1 MRIFLSILILA
12 FSVYAKTLFSNDKQ
26 MDSSQYINSL
36 KDLVIATQKTRGLT
50 NSYLNGNQVALMLV
64 QDAKSDM
71 KKAIDTMESLGLA
84 SDPVISQKAAEASKK
99 LMELNRKAFKLDA
112 KVAFER
118 YTQEIANV
126 LALAQMVGKRSSEHM
141 SPFAK
146 EASQVMMEQMLPLT
160 ENVGQLRGM
169 GSGIAAKGE
178 TTTEQREKLLI
189 MISETNKINDNLQ
202 RNMKDLVAKG
212 GNHYSQD
219 MSSKVSKMNDA
230 IQSYTAF
237 IKKEFY
243 KDAVKVN
250 PDNYF
255 DAGTQIIVQIISIY
269 NETNKAILD
278 NSKGWI

>member
-1 MRIFLSILILA
+1 MRIFLSILILT

-26 MDSSQYINSL
+26 VDSSRYINSL

-71 KKAIDTMESLGLA
+71 KKAIDAMESSGLA
-84 SDPVISQKAAEASKK
+84 SDPVISQKSSEVSKK
-99 LMELNRKAFKLDA
+99 LTELNRKAFKLDA

-118 YTQEIANV
+118 YTEEIANV
-126 LALAQMVGKRSSEHM
+126 LALAQMASKRSSEHM

-160 ENVGQLRGM
+160 EYVGQLRGM

-178 TTTEQREKLLI
+178 TTTEQRERLLI

-202 RNMKDLVAKG
+202 RNMKDLVSKG
-212 GNHYSQD
+212 SGHYNQD
-219 MSSKVSKMNDA
+219 IGSKVSKMNDS

-255 DAGTQIIVQIISIY
+255 DTGTQIIVQIISIY

>member
-1 MRIFLSILILA
+1 MRIFLSILILT

-26 MDSSQYINSL
+26 VDSSQYINSL

-71 KKAIDTMESLGLA
+71 KKAIDSMESLGLA
-84 SDPVISQKAAEASKK
+84 SDPVISQNATEVSKK
-99 LMELNRKAFKLDA
+99 LMELNRKAFKLEA
-112 KVAFER
+112 KVAFDR

-126 LALAQMVGKRSSEHM
+126 LALAQMVSKRSSEHM

-160 ENVGQLRGM
+160 EYVGQLRGM

-178 TTTEQREKLLI
+178 TTTEQRERLLI

-202 RNMKDLVAKG
+202 RNMKDLVSKG
-212 GNHYSQD
+212 SNHYNQD
-219 MSSKVSKMNDA
+219 IGSKVSKMNDS
-230 IQSYTAF
+230 IQSYTTF

-243 KDAVKVN
+243 KDAVTVN

-255 DAGTQIIVQIISIY
+255 DKGTQIIVQIISVY

>member
-1 MRIFLSILILA
+1 MRIFLSILILT

-26 MDSSQYINSL
+26 VDSSQYINSL

-71 KKAIDTMESLGLA
+71 KKAIDSMESLGLA
-84 SDPVISQKAAEASKK
+84 SDPVISQKAAEVSKK
-99 LMELNRKAFKLDA
+99 LAELNRKAFKLDA

-118 YTQEIANV
+118 YTEEIANV
-126 LALAQMVGKRSSEHM
+126 LALAQMVSKRSSEHM

-212 GNHYSQD
+212 GNHYNQD
-219 MSSKVSKMNDA
+219 IGSKVLKMNES

>member
-26 MDSSQYINSL
+26 VDSSQYINSL

-71 KKAIDTMESLGLA
+71 KKAIDSMESLGLA
-84 SDPVISQKAAEASKK
+84 SDPVISQKAAEVSKK
-99 LMELNRKAFKLDA
+99 LAELNRKAFKLDA

-126 LALAQMVGKRSSEHM
+126 LALAQMVSKRSSEHM

-202 RNMKDLVAKG
+202 RNMKDLVSKG
-212 GNHYSQD
+212 SSHYNQD
-219 MSSKVSKMNDA
+219 IGSKVSKMNDS

-255 DAGTQIIVQIISIY
+255 DTGTQIIVQIISIY

>member
-26 MDSSQYINSL
+26 VDSSQYINSL

-71 KKAIDTMESLGLA
+71 KKAIDSMESLGLA
-84 SDPVISQKAAEASKK
+84 SDPVISQKAAEVSKK
-99 LMELNRKAFKLDA
+99 LAELNRKAFKLDA

-126 LALAQMVGKRSSEHM
+126 LALAQMVSKRSSEHM

-202 RNMKDLVAKG
+202 RNMKDLVSKG
-212 GNHYSQD
+212 SNHYNQD
-219 MSSKVSKMNDA
+219 IGSKVSKMNDS

-255 DAGTQIIVQIISIY
+255 DTGTQIIVQIISIY